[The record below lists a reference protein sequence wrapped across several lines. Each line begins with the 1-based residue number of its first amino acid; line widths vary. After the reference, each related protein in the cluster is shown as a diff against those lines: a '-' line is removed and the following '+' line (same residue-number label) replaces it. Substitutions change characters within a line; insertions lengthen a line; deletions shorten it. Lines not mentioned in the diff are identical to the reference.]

1 MNDKYSLLVFVVF
14 AAIGVLRSPKVL
26 LLLLAVLFIGH
37 RSRRRGT
44 RRG

>member
-14 AAIGVLRSPKVL
+14 AVIGVLRSPKVL
-26 LLLLAVLFIGH
+26 LLLAVLFIGR